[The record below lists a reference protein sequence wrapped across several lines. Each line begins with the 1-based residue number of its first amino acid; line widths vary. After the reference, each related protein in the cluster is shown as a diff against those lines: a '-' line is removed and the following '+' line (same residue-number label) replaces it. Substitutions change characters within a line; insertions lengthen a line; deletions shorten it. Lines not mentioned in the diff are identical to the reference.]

1 MMILLL
7 TAALLIGI
15 TLGLRFKVLILV
27 PAAILAS
34 AVTLGAGIVYDDSWL
49 SILLTTVLGIA
60 TLQMGYLVGTALAV
74 TRVNKDAPATI
85 VVAQRATH

>member
-15 TLGLRFKVLILV
+15 MLGLRFKVLILV
-27 PAAILAS
+27 PTAIAAS
-34 AVTLGAGIVYDDSWL
+34 AITLGVGIAYDDSL
-49 SILLTTVLGIA
+49 HSILLTTVLVIA

-74 TRVNKDAPATI
+74 TRVSKDTPASV

>member
-7 TAALLIGI
+7 AAALLIGTI
-15 TLGLRFKVLILV
+15 LGLRFKVLILV
-27 PAAILAS
+27 PAAIIAS
-34 AVTLGAGIVYDDSWL
+34 AATLGAGIVYDASLL
-49 SILLTTVLGIA
+49 SILLTTVLVIA

-74 TRVNKDAPATI
+74 TRVSNDASATA